1 MVVSGHRRSTVTLPK
16 SHLHIHADGSFPRAA
31 VHELARR
38 RGGSAPEPPERFDDT
53 EEFFRRYT
61 QVCDLSG
68 SLDDLAGLCA
78 ALVAS
83 EREHGVIYLEVGV
96 EPQMYAPRL
105 GSLDEV
111 LAAMVAGYREG
122 AAAGGIEVG
131 CMVGVNTDHP
141 VAFAEEAADSAVR
154 FAGEGVV
161 AFGTAGFVE
170 PAGLSR
176 FRPAVDRARSAG
188 LRIVAHAGQVGGPE
202 SVVEALDELEPDRI
216 AHGINAARDPIV
228 LGRLATEG
236 VVCDVCVTSNVRLGM
251 VSSYA
256 EHPLPRML
264 EAGVPVTL
272 NADDEYWFG
281 SSIADEY
288 ELARDLFGLSDE
300 TLARMALAGT
310 NRTGMSD
317 ETRRSMVEQI
327 ESWLADPPA

>member
-1 MVVSGHRRSTVTLPK
+1 MSGHRRSTETLPK
-16 SHLHIHADGSFPRAA
+16 SHLHIHADGSFPRDA

-38 RGGSAPEPPERFDDT
+38 RGGSAPEPTERFDDT

-83 EREHGVIYLEVGV
+83 EREHGVTYLEVGV

-111 LAAMVAGYREG
+111 LAAMVAGYRQG
-122 AAAGGIEVG
+122 AAAEGMEVG

-141 VAFAEEAADSAVR
+141 VALAEEVADSAVR

-188 LRIVAHAGQVGGPE
+188 LRIVSHAGQVGGPE

-216 AHGINAARDPIV
+216 AHGINAARDPAV
-228 LGRLATEG
+228 LERLAVEG
-236 VVCDVCVTSNVRLGM
+236 VVCDVCVTSNVRLAM
-251 VSSYA
+251 VPSYE

-281 SSIADEY
+281 SSIAREY
-288 ELARDLFGLSDE
+288 EVARDLFDLSDQD
-300 TLARMALAGT
+300 LARIALAGT
-310 NRTGMSD
+310 NRTGMSE
-317 ETRRSMVEQI
+317 ETRRSMI
-327 ESWLADPPA
+327 EGIETWLSVDPS